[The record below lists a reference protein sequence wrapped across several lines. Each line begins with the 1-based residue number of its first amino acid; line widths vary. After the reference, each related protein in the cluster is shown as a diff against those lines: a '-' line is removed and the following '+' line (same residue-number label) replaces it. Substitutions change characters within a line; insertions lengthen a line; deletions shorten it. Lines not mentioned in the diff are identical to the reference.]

1 MDKNNHLLLSSFVL
15 VMLLFVLFIFWYV
28 PSESSLRFQLQ
39 DVGKSLETSQGRE
52 RKQQKE
58 YDEAA
63 EAIPETEAEIARVL
77 PLAEAAQK
85 EVNDLKAQRKQL
97 RNEKNELE
105 LILESHKSQ
114 EAKDH
119 E

>member
-1 MDKNNHLLLSSFVL
+1 MNRKTRLFSSFFVII
-15 VMLLFVLFIFWYV
+15 MLLFVLFILWYI
-28 PSESSLRFQLQ
+28 PTESSLSFQLQ

-58 YDEAA
+58 YDDAA
-63 EAIPETEAEIARVL
+63 NAIPDTEAEIARVL

-85 EVNDLKAQRKQL
+85 EVDSLKAKRKQL
-97 RNEKNELE
+97 RNEKKELE
-105 LILESHKSQ
+105 LQLETYQNQ
-114 EAKDH
+114 EVKDH